1 MVKSVFFN
9 GSEFTQLTFRHFW
22 VGSRHQRV
30 LSRYLTVC
38 LDRAI
43 PDAPLS
49 QVTQQ
54 CSTIAPKS
62 RFATVKKSQEVF
74 SSHFRQQ

>member
-1 MVKSVFFN
+1 MAVNLPNSLLDIFGWGAGIRGFY
-9 GSEFTQLTFRHFW
+9 S
-22 VGSRHQRV
+22 SD
-30 LSRYLTVC
+30 LTVC

-74 SSHFRQQ
+74 SSHFREQ